1 VLQFGGGFQFG
12 GLQYGGGRLYLLIFP
27 LICSFSL
34 WSGISNFTAI
44 FPFMFS
50 QSICGREQTWASRA
64 TELLVVW
71 ASNSLNRHFG
81 VTGRVSGEVSC
92 LWWGRVSGVFGGVA
106 FSAGSRFRRGR
117 VFGRVVL
124 LDGSRFWTGHVTR
137 LLGWTVRFGM
147 SGEFIQSHRS
157 ELQHRA
163 SLASSQRRRM
173 RVSDGSSS
181 KQTRSTRQ
189 RQPSFATLISG
200 III

>member
-1 VLQFGGGFQFG
+1 MVGTCFW
-12 GLQYGGGRLYLLIFP
+12 
-27 LICSFSL
+27 C
-34 WSGISNFTAI
+34 
-44 FPFMFS
+44 
-50 QSICGREQTWASRA
+50 
-64 TELLVVW
+64 
-71 ASNSLNRHFG
+71 
-81 VTGRVSGEVSC
+81 
-92 LWWGRVSGVFGGVA
+92 
-106 FSAGSRFRRGR
+106 FRRGR

-200 III
+200 ILYRQPPPIPRIYAYALYP